1 VGLAPGTR
9 LGAYE
14 IVSLIGTG
22 GMGDVFRARDTRLL
36 RDVAIKVLPPDF
48 AARPDALARFERE
61 AQTVA
66 ALSHP
71 HIVVVHDVGR
81 ERGISY
87 LVMELVEGE
96 TLRARLANGPLPE
109 SVALNLARQIASAL
123 LAAHAKGIVH
133 RDLKPENLILSGNA
147 VKILDFGLSK
157 SLWPQSRV
165 DMSTPPTM
173 VARTEPGAILGTV
186 GYMSPEQVRGD
197 EADTRSDIFA
207 FGVTLFEMLTGERAF
222 KGGSAAEQVS
232 AILRDHPD
240 AARSGVRPALRA
252 MLDRCLEK
260 ERSARMQSAQELVAM
275 LDELVAEPSAA
286 RLAPPAAS
294 VAVLPF
300 TDLSPAKD
308 QEWFCDGIAEEIL
321 NALAQVKGLSVAAR
335 ASAFAFRGRGDDL
348 RAIGTKL
355 HVTTVLDGSVRRAAD
370 RLRVTARLS
379 DVANGYQ
386 IWSDRYDRDA
396 KDVFDVQD
404 EIARAIVD
412 RLKLGLADDDAPRVV
427 RHTQNQEAYHLYLR
441 GRHLWYARQRGALR
455 RARTLFE
462 EATRRDPDYVLP
474 YVGLADL
481 FAIEMLYG
489 FEREDVVVPQ
499 AQTALARALALNDRV
514 AEAHRAQGFL
524 SMFVQWDMHAA
535 VAAFERAITL
545 DPTNGL
551 AYTWLGWPA
560 WPGRAASALAAIRR
574 AVELDPL
581 NPYVHSLAGAIHD
594 FYGQTEQAIGA
605 FDKAFEI
612 DGNYLVGLYLAGGF
626 HSRHERH
633 DESLR
638 LMSRAVDISDRATFY
653 VAYHAWALARAGHV
667 EEARLALNE
676 LEQRSASEYVQALH
690 FAIVN
695 SALGQLDR
703 AFELLDQGVHDG
715 NAWIGSPQMPMFD
728 DFRRDPRFAAHLRR
742 INHPEQSGRH
752 QI

>member
-1 VGLAPGTR
+1 MCPR
-9 LGAYE
+9 
-14 IVSLIGTG
+14 
-22 GMGDVFRARDTRLL
+22 
-36 RDVAIKVLPPDF
+36 
-48 AARPDALARFERE
+48 RPRWW
-61 AQTVA
+61 
-66 ALSHP
+66 
-71 HIVVVHDVGR
+71 
-81 ERGISY
+81 
-87 LVMELVEGE
+87 
-96 TLRARLANGPLPE
+96 
-109 SVALNLARQIASAL
+109 RQ
-123 LAAHAKGIVH
+123 
-133 RDLKPENLILSGNA
+133 P
-147 VKILDFGLSK
+147 
-157 SLWPQSRV
+157 SRV
-165 DMSTPPTM
+165 RFWGRWATC
-173 VARTEPGAILGTV
+173 R
-186 GYMSPEQVRGD
+186 
-197 EADTRSDIFA
+197 RSRCA
-207 FGVTLFEMLTGERAF
+207 P
-222 KGGSAAEQVS
+222 
-232 AILRDHPD
+232 ILRDHPD
-240 AARSGVRPALRA
+240 ATRSGVRPALRA

-260 ERSARMQSAQELVAM
+260 ERSARMQSAQELMAL

-286 RLAPPAAS
+286 RLGPPAAS

-348 RAIGTKL
+348 RAIGAKL

-427 RHTQNQEAYHLYLR
+427 RHTHNQEAYHLYLR

-524 SMFVQWDMHAA
+524 SMFVQWDMRAA
-535 VAAFERAITL
+535 VAAFEHAIAL

-551 AYTWLGWPA
+551 A
-560 WPGRAASALAAIRR
+560 
-574 AVELDPL
+574 
-581 NPYVHSLAGAIHD
+581 H
-594 FYGQTEQAIGA
+594 
-605 FDKAFEI
+605 
-612 DGNYLVGLYLAGGF
+612 
-626 HSRHERH
+626 
-633 DESLR
+633 
-638 LMSRAVDISDRATFY
+638 
-653 VAYHAWALARAGHV
+653 
-667 EEARLALNE
+667 
-676 LEQRSASEYVQALH
+676 
-690 FAIVN
+690 
-695 SALGQLDR
+695 
-703 AFELLDQGVHDG
+703 
-715 NAWIGSPQMPMFD
+715 
-728 DFRRDPRFAAHLRR
+728 
-742 INHPEQSGRH
+742 
-752 QI
+752 